1 MKVRLSAAKNRDGC
15 GTSTTARRGISGRLA
30 AVFFVAATALPS
42 AGAAKTFISYFQ
54 PTPTVCPVTS
64 KTWGVSGV
72 LSRDTC
78 NGLENT
84 NIPPAYYYWD
94 GKIIPSPDGK
104 FYMFA
109 DRWAG
114 STGFGNWGNSE
125 TIYAVSDALLGPYTD
140 KGYAFDNGPDSGDR
154 HKGHN
159 ASACVLLDGTYFL
172 YVNEIVPFTIF
183 TSTSLAGPWT
193 PCPNP
198 TGELIQTNGVTVN
211 FVPGGDSH
219 MDSNVSLVVR
229 PDGNFEVIQRHGVI
243 ALSTTGICGPYKVQ
257 QPSNTYPSNQQPP
270 SNLPSIYPNRQ
281 KHSSDDPYAPSSL
294 ESTYVL
300 AEDPV
305 IWYSGGQYHVLYDYP
320 DDRVGYHL
328 TSTDGIH
335 NWTDQ
340 GFAYDPRMAKQLF
353 STTDGTVNNWYKME
367 RPGVVMENGHITHF
381 TFAASDV
388 DKNNQIPANS
398 NHGSKVLVM
407 AFDGV
412 TFDAETGVG
421 GAGGAGGSSG
431 AGGREGIDGGAA
443 GSGSGGTSGSGG
455 MRSDAGSTGTGGAVA
470 TGGSSAAGGTTSSS
484 GTGGAISSGG
494 NSGRGGSAA
503 TGGSGAAA
511 GSGGSGGML
520 TGTGGTLT
528 GSGGS
533 ASTAGVGGT
542 SGPRGGATSQGGA
555 TSAYGGSSGCSCALG
570 HGRGPGNAH
579 IWCTATLLGLLALAR
594 TRSRRSRACSCK
606 SGSARPH

>member
-1 MKVRLSAAKNRDGC
+1 MKRSATRW
-15 GTSTTARRGISGRLA
+15 TIELLTAIF
-30 AVFFVAATALPS
+30 AVGGGSS
-42 AGAAKTFISYFQ
+42 AAAKTFVDYFQ
-54 PTPTVCPVTS
+54 PTPTACPVTS

-72 LSRDTC
+72 LPRDTC

-84 NIPPAYYYWD
+84 TIPPAYYYWD
-94 GKIIPSPDGK
+94 GKIIPSQDGK
-104 FYMFA
+104 YYMFA

-159 ASACVLLDGTYFL
+159 ASACVLPDGTYCL

-183 TSTSLAGPWT
+183 TATSLAGPWT

-211 FVPGGDSH
+211 FVAGGDSH

-229 PDGNFEVIQRHGVI
+229 LDGNFEVIQRHGVI

-270 SNLPSIYPNRQ
+270 SGLPSIYPNRQ
-281 KHSSDDPYAPSSL
+281 KHTSDDSYAPSTV

-340 GFAYDPRMAKQLF
+340 GFAFDPRMAKQLF
-353 STTDGTVNNWYKME
+353 STTDGTVDNWYKME

-381 TFAASDV
+381 TFAVSDV
-388 DKNNQIPANS
+388 DKNNQITAGS

-407 AFDGV
+407 QFDGV
-412 TFDAETGVG
+412 SFDADTGVG
-421 GAGGAGGSSG
+421 GTGGAGGSPGTGGSGGIQGSAGQSG
-431 AGGREGIDGGAA
+431 AG
-443 GSGSGGTSGSGG
+443 GSGG
-455 MRSDAGSTGTGGAVA
+455 MRSDAATDGGGGTGG
-470 TGGSSAAGGTTSSS
+470 GS
-484 GTGGAISSGG
+484 GTGGATSFSGAGGLIASGG
-494 NSGRGGSAA
+494 SH
-503 TGGSGAAA
+503 
-511 GSGGSGGML
+511 GSGGSSVAGSS
-520 TGTGGTLT
+520 
-528 GSGGS
+528 GSGGAVTGAGGAPTAIGGSSS
-533 ASTAGVGGT
+533 AAGAGGNG
-542 SGPRGGATSQGGA
+542 GPRGGATSQGGSTTA
-555 TSAYGGSSGCSCALG
+555 AGGSSGCACAVG
-570 HGRGPGNAH
+570 EGRGAENAYGDV
-579 IWCTATLLGLLALAR
+579 WLATLLGLFAVLR
-594 TRSRRSRACSCK
+594 TQRRPRRRAPST
-606 SGSARPH
+606 P

>member
-1 MKVRLSAAKNRDGC
+1 MIYGSAASEADFHDP
-15 GTSTTARRGISGRLA
+15 LA
-30 AVFFVAATALPS
+30 ASRRKISNYLAAALFAACTGLPS
-42 AGAAKTFISYFQ
+42 VAVAKPFISYFQ
-54 PTPTVCPVTS
+54 PTPTACPVTS

-72 LSRDTC
+72 LPRDTC

-84 NIPPAYYYWD
+84 NVPPQYYYWD

-104 FYMFA
+104 YYMFA

-114 STGFGNWGNSE
+114 STGFGNWGNSQ
-125 TIYAVSDALLGPYTD
+125 TIYAVSDTLLGPYTD
-140 KGYAFDNGPDSGDR
+140 KGYAFNNGPNAQDP

-159 ASACVLLDGTYFL
+159 ASACVLPDGTYCL

-193 PCPNP
+193 PCANP
-198 TGELIQTNGVTVN
+198 TGELIQNNGVTVN
-211 FVPGGDSH
+211 FVPGGDMH

-270 SNLPSIYPNRQ
+270 SGLPSIYPNRQ
-281 KHSSDDPYAPSSL
+281 KHASDDTYAPSSL

-328 TSTDGIH
+328 TSLDGIH

-340 GFAYDPRMAKQLF
+340 GFAFDPRMAKQLF
-353 STTDGTVNNWYKME
+353 STTDGTVDNWFKME
-367 RPGVVMENGHITHF
+367 RPGVIMENGHVTHF
-381 TFAASDV
+381 TFAVSDV
-388 DKNNQIPANS
+388 DKNNQITAGS

-421 GAGGAGGSSG
+421 GAGG
-431 AGGREGIDGGAA
+431 IDGGAA

-455 MRSDAGSTGTGGAVA
+455 MRSDAGNTGAGGSAG
-470 TGGSSAAGGTTSSS
+470 TGGSSATGGTSSS
-484 GTGGAISSGG
+484 SSSSPSAGGAMANGG
-494 NSGRGGSAA
+494 NSGRGGSPA
-503 TGGSGAAA
+503 TGGSGAVA
-511 GSGGSGGML
+511 GSSSSGGVAS
-520 TGTGGTLT
+520 GTGGMGGANS
-528 GSGGS
+528 GS
-533 ASTAGVGGT
+533 
-542 SGPRGGATSQGGA
+542 RGGATSQGGA
-555 TSAYGGSSGCSCALG
+555 TSANGGSSGCSCALAAS
-570 HGRGPGNAH
+570 RGAGNAS
-579 IWCTATLLGLLALAR
+579 IVCAATLLGLLALAR
-594 TRSRRSRACSCK
+594 TRSRPRCK
-606 SGSARPH
+606 KKGK